1 MKETKFYILSEEEE
15 KAVLGGHW
23 IYDEELDKWYW
34 VE

>member
-1 MKETKFYILSEEEE
+1 MEETEVYILSEEE
-15 KAVLGGHW
+15 KKSIFGGEW